1 MIQSTLTSLLDNHYV
16 IAGLWFIFGWEIR
29 KGYIH
34 LTTTD
39 GIGRSKIEL
48 VNNAIAHQVV
58 ARCAIGFLSEN
69 EKKALEDAVNEEL
82 DEDVYGESDLDVK

>member
-1 MIQSTLTSLLDNHYV
+1 MVVDTLMSLMNNHYV

-34 LTTTD
+34 LTTID

-58 ARCAIGFLSEN
+58 AKYAIGFLNEN